1 MSRMDQSK
9 TVLPGHQVT
18 GSPGHVYTYYPGCTL
33 YTKARNLDRGARLA
47 AEKLDIK
54 LVEMK
59 SWTCCGA
66 IYNTN
71 SDDLAALVGPVRNLC
86 RASQSGDRL
95 VTLCSACYNVLKR
108 ANQSLS
114 DPAQVSNSRRLIE
127 YIDEEYRP
135 GLKVVH
141 LLEVLRD
148 DVGWDKV
155 KDKVR
160 KALRG
165 MKVASYYGCL
175 MTRPHKVMDMGHA
188 TDPTLLDDLM
198 RVLGADPV
206 DFDFKTKCCGGYLVV
221 SQRDAAVNCS
231 RRIIDNARLMGAE
244 IMTTS
249 CPLCHYNI
257 DALQKDMAAKDRNFK
272 PMPVLYFTKLLGLAL
287 GLKEPQ
293 LALDYARVDPKPLLG
308 KYGLLD

>member
-1 MSRMDQSK
+1 MRS
-9 TVLPGHQVT
+9 
-18 GSPGHVYTYYPGCTL
+18 YAYYPGCTL
-33 YTKARNLDRGARLA
+33 YTKARELDRGARLA
-47 AEKLDIK
+47 AEKLDVR

-66 IYNTN
+66 IFNTN
-71 SDDLAALVGPVRNLC
+71 TDDLAALVGPVRNLC
-86 RASQSGDRL
+86 RASQVGDRL
-95 VTLCSACYNVLKR
+95 VTLCSACHNVLKR
-108 ANQSLS
+108 ANRALTGPEQ
-114 DPAQVSNSRRLIE
+114 QETSRRLLE

-148 DVGWDKV
+148 DVGWDRV
-155 KDKVR
+155 KERVR

-165 MKVASYYGCL
+165 MRVASYYGCL
-175 MTRPHKVMDMGHA
+175 MSRPAPVMEMGHA
-188 TDPTLLDDLM
+188 TAPTLLDDLA
-198 RVLGADPV
+198 RVLGGEPV

-221 SQRDAAVNCS
+221 SQRDTAVSCS
-231 RRIIDNARLMGAE
+231 RRIIENARLMGAE

-257 DALQKDMAAKDRNFK
+257 DALQKDMAAKDKSFK
-272 PMPVLYFTKLLGLAL
+272 PMPILYFTKLLGLAL
-287 GLKEPQ
+287 GLKEEQ
-293 LALDYARVDPKPLLG
+293 LALDYAHVDPRPILE